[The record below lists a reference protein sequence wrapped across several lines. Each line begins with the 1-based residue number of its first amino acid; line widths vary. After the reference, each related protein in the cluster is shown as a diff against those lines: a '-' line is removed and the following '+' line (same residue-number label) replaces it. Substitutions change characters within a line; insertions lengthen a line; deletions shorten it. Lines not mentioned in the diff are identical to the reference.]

1 MTVGEMSLVKFK
13 QILKERDNSHQ
24 YNLLFNKITGNEGMF
39 IIHPSDFNKS
49 VEFVINRYLPEKEKE
64 IIKMRFGI
72 GKDCR
77 AMTQKEIGEILKIT
91 KTRVGQLEHLA
102 IAKLSRNKAAIN
114 ILEMGLEKYIKN
126 INTGSIVDEEMQL
139 YFKTFSSASYIT
151 IHDLGLNARITNVL
165 TRNNINYFFELLS
178 VPSIKLLEIREF
190 GKKSLEEVETKID
203 EFLKIN
209 KLLDRET
216 ILRIM
221 NCF

>member
-72 GKDCR
+72 GKDCH

-102 IAKLSRNKAAIN
+102 IAKLSRNKASIN

-126 INTGSIVDEEMQL
+126 INTGSIVDEEMEL

-165 TRNNINYFFELLS
+165 TRNNINYLFELLG